1 MTIKHKVAVKVPHG
15 EAHPIVTKPGLHR
28 SWCHSCDTRGPDSA
42 HLSRAC
48 CTKNFL
54 PSRYTYQ
61 EPPARWSGRGLGTEQ
76 PTVTGSCG
84 LQMQGQQTYYHIV
97 NSRHGRGAM
106 WKLLEACSGGVVGKG
121 APVWPGGLGQSVG
134 EAGGVWAGS
143 QREGL
148 EMLPAGWQGEAS
160 VLTAMAPDTP
170 CAQTLLVTAPETGRK
185 PLATPTP
192 SRQPPDAKGA
202 GSGSSQVGKRL
213 PTAAQRFPG
222 ESLPCT

>member
-1 MTIKHKVAVKVPHG
+1 MAGVPCG
-15 EAHPIVTKPGLHR
+15 SFWRPVLEEWWGR
-28 SWCHSCDTRGPDSA
+28 
-42 HLSRAC
+42 
-48 CTKNFL
+48 
-54 PSRYTYQ
+54 
-61 EPPARWSGRGLGTEQ
+61 EPQ
-76 PTVTGSCG
+76 CG
-84 LQMQGQQTYYHIV
+84 L
-97 NSRHGRGAM
+97 
-106 WKLLEACSGGVVGKG
+106 
-121 APVWPGGLGQSVG
+121 GGLGQSVG